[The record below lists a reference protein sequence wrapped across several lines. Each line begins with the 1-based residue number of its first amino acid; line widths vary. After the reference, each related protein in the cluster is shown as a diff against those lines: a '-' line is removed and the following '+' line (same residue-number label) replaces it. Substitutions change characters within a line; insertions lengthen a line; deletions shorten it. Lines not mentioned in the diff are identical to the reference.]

1 MESSYYYLIKQNKKQ
16 FEEIDEFQKLL
27 NEENNKL
34 RSILIELLDY
44 SKNGNNNDWNKIIS
58 CLNSYLKEIDCKT
71 SKQIV
76 LHPPTRKESNKD
88 VLSND
93 NICKGLKISNYFEE
107 SINFTKNNKL
117 LTHNDIHEVQ

>member
-34 RSILIELLDY
+34 RRIFIELLDY

-58 CLNSYLKEIDCKT
+58 CLNSYLNEIDCKT

-76 LHPPTRKESNKD
+76 LHPPTRKESNND